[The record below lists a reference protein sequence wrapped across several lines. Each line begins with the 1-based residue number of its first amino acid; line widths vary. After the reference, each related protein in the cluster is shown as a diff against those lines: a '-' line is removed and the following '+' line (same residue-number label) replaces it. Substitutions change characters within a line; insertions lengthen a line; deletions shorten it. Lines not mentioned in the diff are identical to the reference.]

1 LCCPHPHEVIHQ
13 PERPGRE
20 TKVCGPEVFHRPLA
34 APLGGGDVDVVV
46 GRWHPPGHTARGRAC
61 TTNLLTL
68 SRRIHSLWL
77 GGVVLDPAAWPFHP
91 MQAPLRPHEALLREA
106 FLRWHAEGAGTLLVR
121 KTIPRQGAAAGRPR
135 PPSVQITPDTGPVL
149 ADHQVEALIDYLG
162 PRKGPVESQAAVR
175 NGPLCDS
182 RRSPA
187 TNPSVGVQ
195 KSCPKATSHGRWIHR
210 ILRPSSLWDIDSATL
225 ASADQ
230 FRHAKRA
237 LITGAIKWGDA
248 NFAFPQVRRLR
259 RHTLWPPP

>member
-1 LCCPHPHEVIHQ
+1 VRPRGLPPATGCPT
-13 PERPGRE
+13 GRRRCRCSGGSLASAGAYSSWKGLHDE
-20 TKVCGPEVFHRPLA
+20 PVDAQQADPLA
-34 APLGGGDVDVVV
+34 VV
-46 GRWHPPGHTARGRAC
+46 
-61 TTNLLTL
+61 
-68 SRRIHSLWL
+68 

-237 LITGAIKWGDA
+237 LITTAGKWCDP